1 MRGLLIGAG
10 IFGVGAYLAKRK
22 PSPAQPVLDE
32 AAEPEPVEES
42 PGFSLG
48 YAPTI
53 PVREAF
59 DPDVWASSK
68 VTPARFY
75 AVRKGDT
82 IPKIA
87 ARLVRETALD
97 AARGRKMPKDTARQ
111 WADQLS
117 RSHGLIRQAEDLIN
131 LSGWND
137 EVFGSPALERT
148 GHHGR
153 AVDVSPVHDDVAEQL
168 GRGDTPRRNLS
179 ADGEPT
185 NPGRRSRPFLWI
197 PGTNP
202 EIFASAMID
211 KKDVQAMTCHGVSW
225 DDGSSTMWPPPLVT
239 ERGVI
244 HG

>member
-42 PGFSLG
+42 SGFSLG

-75 AVRKGDT
+75 PVRKGDT

-117 RSHGLIRQAEDLIN
+117 RSHGLIRQAERDSIRFSGATSQRAGQPVALAHHRENHLATTHGPLRHMMHLPRYTFAGQRLPAGVKQDDANSVICQQLCGKGIN
-131 LSGWND
+131 RSYPMLFKRFN
-137 EVFGSPALERT
+137 
-148 GHHGR
+148 
-153 AVDVSPVHDDVAEQL
+153 SPVTIFGNGVLGKILVSQL
-168 GRGDTPRRNLS
+168 RELLITQIG
-179 ADGEPT
+179 
-185 NPGRRSRPFLWI
+185 
-197 PGTNP
+197 
-202 EIFASAMID
+202 
-211 KKDVQAMTCHGVSW
+211 Q
-225 DDGSSTMWPPPLVT
+225 
-239 ERGVI
+239 
-244 HG
+244 

>member
-59 DPDVWASSK
+59 DSDVWASSK

-75 AVRKGDT
+75 PVRKGDT

-168 GRGDTPRRNLS
+168 GRGDTPRRNL
-179 ADGEPT
+179 
-185 NPGRRSRPFLWI
+185 
-197 PGTNP
+197 P
-202 EIFASAMID
+202 EYM
-211 KKDVQAMTCHGVSW
+211 
-225 DDGSSTMWPPPLVT
+225 L
-239 ERGVI
+239 
-244 HG
+244 